1 MKKTIYIFISIMF
14 LISCASEK
22 DIKTQVSDS
31 IILNIEQGGNRIEII
46 DDTAEIRRTRFS
58 LILQFPKP
66 ESILVNAS
74 FKPETF
80 NNARE
85 GLPINE
91 LIGFK
96 NTGIPEDLFN
106 RESVIYLSKDSP
118 NFWYYADDS
127 DHRFNSVL
135 KTESGYICTRE
146 VSGIVDLD
154 ESQEKTDLIKI
165 KENTIYIVF
174 IKVEWNESYTKIIEK
189 ARKLLKL
196 KFVI

>member
-1 MKKTIYIFISIMF
+1 MLLCFGCAAEKIKKQKISDTID
-14 LISCASEK
+14 L
-22 DIKTQVSDS
+22 T
-31 IILNIEQGGNRIEII
+31 IEQSGNII
-46 DDTAEIRRTRFS
+46 QINDDTAEIRRTKFTI
-58 LILQFPKP
+58 ILKFPQP

-74 FKPETF
+74 FKPDTF

-91 LIGFK
+91 LAGFK
-96 NTGIPEDLFN
+96 HTGIPEDLFN

-135 KTESGYICTRE
+135 KSETGYVCSRE
-146 VSGIVDLD
+146 ISGIVDLD
-154 ESQEKTDLIKI
+154 GSGEKIDLIKVR
-165 KENTIYIVF
+165 ENIIYIVL

-189 ARKLLKL
+189 HRKFLKL

>member
-1 MKKTIYIFISIMF
+1 MKKIIYIITSIMLCF
-14 LISCASEK
+14 SCTTEK
-22 DIKTQVSDS
+22 NIKTKISDS
-31 IILNIEQGGNRIEII
+31 IIMTIEQGGNTIEIN
-46 DDTAEIRRTRFS
+46 DDTAQIRRTKFS
-58 LILQFPKP
+58 IILKFPRP

-74 FKPETF
+74 FKSETF
-80 NNARE
+80 NKARE

-91 LIGFK
+91 LLGFK

-127 DHRFNSVL
+127 DHRFNTVL
-135 KTESGYICTRE
+135 KSETGYQCTRE

-154 ESQEKTDLIKI
+154 GSQEKTDLIKVR
-165 KENTIYIVF
+165 ENTIYIVL

-189 ARKLLKL
+189 ARKFLKL